1 MKNKFNQEDEEEVD
15 LDMDWTIL
23 EEVDAFEYLWSVVG
37 VENEITIRLQAG
49 GGNLKKYS
57 EVLCDRKMPM
67 KLKSKIHRTTVRPAR
82 EEKRLD
88 VNEMRMLRWTCGV
101 TKSDRIVNRHI
112 RGTMKLA

>member
-1 MKNKFNQEDEEEVD
+1 
-15 LDMDWTIL
+15 
-23 EEVDAFEYLWSVVG
+23 
-37 VENEITIRLQAG
+37 
-49 GGNLKKYS
+49 
-57 EVLCDRKMPM
+57 MPM
-67 KLKSKIHRTTVRPAR
+67 KLKNKIHRTIVRPAMIYGSETWPIMKR